1 MRVNSQS
8 CPESP
13 LSARPCGWKWCTTNN
28 ELRTTSG
35 RRVIW
40 VDAHANAGVLET
52 AATGRRQ
59 RLHLWARTIAEGHV
73 GWSEGCQTARGFEC
87 CTRYVEWLGVPAKPD
102 ADVCNIYQQLALNYA
117 TPSATRGWGPWRR
130 PQAAAARAVDYRS
143 HGQPVWRRGPRR
155 PRVAPPP
162 PPPAG
167 APPLPTGVLAK
178 LKELVLLNTQ
188 VTDAAAALPS
198 PPRSTAARCLR
209 SSDSFWTAYH
219 SCQRRIESCRVRGTE
234 RSCDVPFVKHK
245 LDELSQ
251 LKLVKLRKLARPRGT
266 HI

>member
-87 CTRYVEWLGVPAKPD
+87 CTRYLEWLGVPAKPD
-102 ADVCNIYQQLALNYA
+102 ATFAISGALLIPGGPKLCA
-117 TPSATRGWGPWRR
+117 PSDIVPPDPADLP
-130 PQAAAARAVDYRS
+130 
-143 HGQPVWRRGPRR
+143 R
-155 PRVAPPP
+155 PRAAWPRGGSRREHSACESTALAHSDLLQRANYPGGRGGVGIYHAPAYARWTWSKSRRQYELGSSCECLTAACVKTPQ
-162 PPPAG
+162 
-167 APPLPTGVLAK
+167 PLSENM
-178 LKELVLLNTQ
+178 LKICSYLVLG
-188 VTDAAAALPS
+188 
-198 PPRSTAARCLR
+198 RE
-209 SSDSFWTAYH
+209 
-219 SCQRRIESCRVRGTE
+219 IE
-234 RSCDVPFVKHK
+234 
-245 LDELSQ
+245 
-251 LKLVKLRKLARPRGT
+251 
-266 HI
+266 I

>member
-73 GWSEGCQTARGFEC
+73 GWSEGCQTARGILHSLSRVAWRAC
-87 CTRYVEWLGVPAKPD
+87 QTGRH
-102 ADVCNIYQQLALNYA
+102 VCNISGALLIPGGPILCA
-117 TPSATRGWGPWRR
+117 PSDIVPTDPADLP
-130 PQAAAARAVDYRS
+130 
-143 HGQPVWRRGPRR
+143 R
-155 PRVAPPP
+155 PRAAWPRGGSRREH
-162 PPPAG
+162 G
-167 APPLPTGVLAK
+167 AC
-178 LKELVLLNTQ
+178 E
-188 VTDAAAALPS
+188 
-198 PPRSTAARCLR
+198 STALAHSDLLQRANYPGGRGGVGIYHAPAYARWTWSKSRRQYELGSSCECLTAACVKIC
-209 SSDSFWTAYH
+209 SFW
-219 SCQRRIESCRVRGTE
+219 GG
-234 RSCDVPFVKHK
+234 RSRFK
-245 LDELSQ
+245 
-251 LKLVKLRKLARPRGT
+251 
-266 HI
+266 

>member
-59 RLHLWARTIAEGHV
+59 RLRLWARTIAEGHV

-87 CTRYVEWLGVPAKPD
+87 CTRYLEWLGVPAKPD
-102 ADVCNIYQQLALNYA
+102 ATFAIYQARCSYQVGQYSARRLTSFHPTRPTFRDRALH
-117 TPSATRGWGPWRR
+117 GPEE
-130 PQAAAARAVDYRS
+130 
-143 HGQPVWRRGPRR
+143 
-155 PRVAPPP
+155 AP
-162 PPPAG
+162 G
-167 APPLPTGVLAK
+167 
-178 LKELVLLNTQ
+178 E
-188 VTDAAAALPS
+188 
-198 PPRSTAARCLR
+198 STALA
-209 SSDSFWTAYH
+209 DT
-219 SCQRRIESCRVRGTE
+219 RRTHGTPICYSRQHMRGG
-234 RSCDVPFVKHK
+234 
-245 LDELSQ
+245 
-251 LKLVKLRKLARPRGT
+251 RGRNLGDNMS
-266 HI
+266 

>member
-87 CTRYVEWLGVPAKPD
+87 CTRYLEWLGVPAKPD
-102 ADVCNIYQQLALNYA
+102 ATFAIYQARCSYQVGQYSARRLTSFQPTRPTFRDRALH
-117 TPSATRGWGPWRR
+117 GPEE
-130 PQAAAARAVDYRS
+130 
-143 HGQPVWRRGPRR
+143 
-155 PRVAPPP
+155 AP
-162 PPPAG
+162 G
-167 APPLPTGVLAK
+167 
-178 LKELVLLNTQ
+178 E
-188 VTDAAAALPS
+188 
-198 PPRSTAARCLR
+198 STALADTRHSDLLQRANYPGVGGEREFTFAAYARWTWSKSRRQYELGSSCECLTAACVKIC
-209 SSDSFWTAYH
+209 SFW
-219 SCQRRIESCRVRGTE
+219 GG
-234 RSCDVPFVKHK
+234 RSRFK
-245 LDELSQ
+245 
-251 LKLVKLRKLARPRGT
+251 
-266 HI
+266 

>member
-87 CTRYVEWLGVPAKPD
+87 CTRYLEWLGVPAKPD
-102 ADVCNIYQQLALNYA
+102 ATFAIYQARCSYQVGQNSARRLTSFHPTRPTFRDRALH
-117 TPSATRGWGPWRR
+117 GPEEA
-130 PQAAAARAVDYRS
+130 PGESTALARA
-143 HGQPVWRRGPRR
+143 Q
-155 PRVAPPP
+155 
-162 PPPAG
+162 
-167 APPLPTGVLAK
+167 
-178 LKELVLLNTQ
+178 
-188 VTDAAAALPS
+188 
-198 PPRSTAARCLR
+198 
-209 SSDSFWTAYH
+209 
-219 SCQRRIESCRVRGTE
+219 RVRTPICYSGQTT
-234 RSCDVPFVKHK
+234 PGGG
-245 LDELSQ
+245 
-251 LKLVKLRKLARPRGT
+251 RGRDYT
-266 HI
+266 TRQHMRGGRGRNLGDNMS